1 MASNISKRLDKL
13 ERLANELLTQHEGP
27 VYVREGD
34 KAKGIE
40 ESRLVVVRREYSRHP
55 RDRH

>member
-27 VYVREGD
+27 VYVRDRDKSEGV
-34 KAKGIE
+34 E
-40 ESRLVVVRREYSRHP
+40 ESRLVVVRRDYVAA
-55 RDRH
+55 RDPH